1 MKALR
6 QSITINKPVQEV
18 FDFCINPKNTP
29 KWIDSIV
36 TEQTNEWPVKLGT
49 IYRNQRKDG
58 NWSEYEV
65 TDIEP
70 NKIFKLS
77 KKDDDFYVKHTFTP
91 AGESATQLEYE
102 LPDNGK
108 IDESFIKS
116 ALENLKSV
124 MENET

>member
-1 MKALR
+1 MKILKQAVNVNR
-6 QSITINKPVQEV
+6 PAEEV
-18 FDFCINPKNTP
+18 FVFCIDPKNTP

-65 TDIEP
+65 TAFEAS
-70 NKIFKLS
+70 KLLVLS
-77 KKDDDFYVKHTFTP
+77 KKDEDFYVKYSFRPIGKT
-91 AGESATQLEYE
+91 ATKLEYE

-108 IDESFIKS
+108 IDESFIRT
-116 ALENLKSV
+116 ALKNLKRAV
-124 MENET
+124 ETS